1 LNDELKQ
8 VKTEAE
14 TQSNAM
20 SRVIGNI
27 EELLRPGGPEHFLTS
42 VLGQLDAV
50 QEEYRIL
57 YQAHMQLLERS

>member
-20 SRVIGNI
+20 ARVIENI
-27 EELLRPGGPEHFLTS
+27 EELLGHGGPEQFLTT
-42 VLGQLDAV
+42 VLRQLDAV

-57 YQAHMQLLERS
+57 YQAYVQLLERS